1 MKTSGK
7 CTDIEGGDY
16 ITDAAKCE
24 SAAQSL
30 LGMNNAEVNIVS
42 KQLLEMG
49 QAMGNKYPAGCFE
62 QNQGLNLNNN
72 YDAEETKNSVCSND
86 DGHCLCLVSAP
97 TCTHTA
103 GKITNTAACHCG
115 PAVLMASEG
124 GGHKLILRRRRAC

>member
-30 LGMNNAEVNIVS
+30 LGMNNAEAYVVT

-49 QAMGNKYPAGCFE
+49 QSMGNKYPAGCYVKS
-62 QNQGLNLNNN
+62 QDLYSNRIYMKRGLW
-72 YDAEETKNSVCSND
+72 
-86 DGHCLCLVSAP
+86 
-97 TCTHTA
+97 
-103 GKITNTAACHCG
+103 
-115 PAVLMASEG
+115 AS
-124 GGHKLILRRRRAC
+124 